1 MTKNKKVLYLGL
13 VIVLLGIWCMFPTVS
28 TSSDNIAVMVM
39 GMFAVY
45 GTPIGFILM
54 LVGIF
59 MKEK

>member
-13 VIVLLGIWCMFPTVS
+13 VIVLLGIWCMS
-28 TSSDNIAVMVM
+28 TISASSDGFVANAM

-45 GTPIGFILM
+45 GTPVGFILM